1 MNIKS
6 TTMEVIEKVREAL
19 RAAKLDAPTDSA
31 RASVSAAEATLA
43 KIEEQV
49 SAVSDA
55 TSKTAADKA
64 NKIFELLEAA
74 AMPLVTSN
82 YSSGEVTKALGSA
95 LAEATAWV
103 SVKPSRWVR
112 DAKENEVKGVGD
124 ISKTITKKSRV
135 FAAQN
140 SISDALELIQGKM
153 QSGQSQNAKVD
164 EIKEKRKAE
173 RAKKQELEDQKEQV
187 IADYKAGVLD
197 SVEAK
202 EKILEIQKYIIKA
215 EERID
220 ACTAKIEQYGGVAD
234 ANMEKLEELYNIIDN
249 ANFYADNPDVKVA
262 IADAIDFRAINA
274 FISGVAADVV
284 IDRIVKID
292 TVSNIIAKQMKI
304 SAEEAKSKLSQA
316 RGLTMGATKV
326 KSGEEAIKE
335 KILESQKQK
344 QDADDFM
351 QSIISGDSGKSKPK
365 VDIPSGGNGEIKITA
380 GLDDI

>member
-1 MNIKS
+1 MMNIKS

-31 RASVSAAEATLA
+31 RASVSAAEATLD

-55 TSKTAADKA
+55 TSKAAADKA

-153 QSGQSQNAKVD
+153 QSGKTQNAKVD
-164 EIKEKRKAE
+164 EIK
-173 RAKKQELEDQKEQV
+173 
-187 IADYKAGVLD
+187 
-197 SVEAK
+197 
-202 EKILEIQKYIIKA
+202 
-215 EERID
+215 
-220 ACTAKIEQYGGVAD
+220 
-234 ANMEKLEELYNIIDN
+234 
-249 ANFYADNPDVKVA
+249 
-262 IADAIDFRAINA
+262 
-274 FISGVAADVV
+274 
-284 IDRIVKID
+284 
-292 TVSNIIAKQMKI
+292 
-304 SAEEAKSKLSQA
+304 
-316 RGLTMGATKV
+316 
-326 KSGEEAIKE
+326 
-335 KILESQKQK
+335 
-344 QDADDFM
+344 
-351 QSIISGDSGKSKPK
+351 
-365 VDIPSGGNGEIKITA
+365 
-380 GLDDI
+380 